1 MKDSKKYF
9 NDINKLFPIHTFKE
23 KKYLSNLK
31 EQIDEY
37 DDLSYHE
44 LEEQFG
50 TPIDIV
56 VAYYETIDKKY
67 ILKKIRIKHIIST
80 IFVLIMLLVAVTSC
94 YEIYTVNQAKKKFDE
109 MWPIHYEEKITEDK
123 EITE

>member
-9 NDINKLFPIHTFKE
+9 KDINKLFPIHSTKE
-23 KKYLSNLK
+23 KKYLHDLK

-37 DDLSYHE
+37 DELSYHE

-56 VAYYETIDKKY
+56 VAYYETIDTKY
-67 ILKKIRIKHIIST
+67 ILKKIRLKHIIST
-80 IFVLIMLLVAVTSC
+80 ICVLILLLITITSC
-94 YEIYTVNQAKKKFDE
+94 YEIYNIDQAKKKFND
-109 MWPIHYEEKITEDK
+109 MWPIQEETTITEDGRN
-123 EITE
+123 

>member
-9 NDINKLFPIHTFKE
+9 KDINKLFPVHSYKE
-23 KKYLSNLK
+23 KKCLNDLK

-56 VAYYETIDKKY
+56 VAYYETIDTKY
-67 ILKKIRIKHIIST
+67 ILKKIKIKHVIST
-80 IFVLIMLLVAVTSC
+80 ICILILLFVAATSC

-109 MWPIHYEEKITEDK
+109 MWPIHYEERITEDK